1 MMFEQIFVSPHVKR
15 GTIICNKHDIY
26 ELPHKLL
33 SDLRLRIYWKIG
45 KVKRISKLQRII
57 T

>member
-1 MMFEQIFVSPHVKR
+1 MMFEQIFVSPQVKR
-15 GTIICNKHDIY
+15 GTIICNKHDIH

-45 KVKRISKLQRII
+45 KVRRISKLQRII